1 MHLFC
6 GTIES
11 IVSGHVRSIM
21 EKAEQKQQA
30 IDAADPEQ
38 DAASPPIDVSNPAI
52 VAKYEPYLR
61 MLARTQMRKAYQAKV
76 GASDMVQQAMLQ
88 ACQGLDGFRGS
99 TEAEFRAWLRQ
110 ILARHLCHLD
120 RDLHRDKRD
129 IRREQS
135 IEQQL
140 AKSSMKLEGLLAG
153 EGPSPSQNVSFGE
166 NVVLLADAIERLP
179 ESQREA
185 VRLHYLQG
193 MKLSEVA
200 HKLDKSS
207 GAIAGLLHRGMKT
220 LRQQLGGCE

>member
-1 MHLFC
+1 MGEADQQHPSADSDQQF
-6 GTIES
+6 
-11 IVSGHVRSIM
+11 
-21 EKAEQKQQA
+21 AENIP
-30 IDAADPEQ
+30 IDASD
-38 DAASPPIDVSNPAI
+38 PAI

-140 AKSSMKLEGLLAG
+140 AQSSMKLEGLLAG
-153 EGPSPSQNVSFGE
+153 DGPTPSQNASFGE
-166 NVVLLADAIERLP
+166 NVLQLADAIEHLP

-185 VRLHYLQG
+185 VRLHYLEG

-200 HKLDKSS
+200 ERLDKST

-220 LRQQLGGCE
+220 LRQQLGE

>member
-1 MHLFC
+1 MM
-6 GTIES
+6 GET
-11 IVSGHVRSIM
+11 
-21 EKAEQKQQA
+21 EQQQQGGEA
-30 IDAADPEQ
+30 GQSDTAV
-38 DAASPPIDVSNPAI
+38 PIDVTDPAI

-61 MLARTQMRKAYQAKV
+61 MLARTQMRKAYQAKI

-88 ACQGLDGFRGS
+88 ACQGLEGFRGS

-140 AKSSMKLEGLLAG
+140 AQSSMKLEGLLAG
-153 EGPSPSQNVSFGE
+153 EGPTPSQNVSFGE
-166 NVVLLADAIERLP
+166 NVVQLADAIERLP

-185 VRLHYLQG
+185 VRLHYLEG

-200 HKLDKSS
+200 AKLDKST

-220 LRQQLGGCE
+220 LRQQLGESE

>member
-1 MHLFC
+1 MKK
-6 GTIES
+6 GGYKVSSDES
-11 IVSGHVRSIM
+11 QTS
-21 EKAEQKQQA
+21 
-30 IDAADPEQ
+30 PE
-38 DAASPPIDVSNPAI
+38 DNLPIDVSDPAI

-61 MLARTQMRKAYQAKV
+61 MLARTQMRQAYQARV

-88 ACQGLDGFRGS
+88 AVQGLDGFRGQ
-99 TEAEFRAWLRQ
+99 TEAEFRGWLRQ

-135 IEQQL
+135 IEQKL
-140 AKSSMKLEGLLAG
+140 AQSSMRLEGLLAG
-153 EGPSPSQNVSFGE
+153 EGPTPSQDVALGE
-166 NVVLLADAIERLP
+166 NVLKVADAVERLP

-185 VRLHYLQG
+185 VRLHYLEG

-200 HKLDKSS
+200 QQLDKTT

-220 LRQQLGGCE
+220 LRQQLEE